1 MKPADPAEVDA
12 LLDEKAYDALTSAA

>member
-1 MKPADPAEVDA
+1 MKLADPAEIDG